1 MVFHNISH
9 DFWFSK
15 NVWSLVLKLDVCN
28 WKVFPIKVNCA
39 TNLNDVKIKPKIL
52 VLMIT
57 IFNDPSKTNST
68 CVTCCDRSTGCI
80 FGELLAHRPLL
91 PGRSDIH
98 QIELIIEMLGTPNDN
113 IWPVSTGALT
123 LLLIHVLLYYS
134 KCLFFYLSPYINWK
148 SNQQETI

>member
-9 DFWFSK
+9 DFWFLK

-52 VLMIT
+52 ILMIT

-123 LLLIHVLLYYS
+123 LLLIHVLLYHS
-134 KCLFFYLSPYINWK
+134 KCLFFIFHL
-148 SNQQETI
+148 T

>member
-1 MVFHNISH
+1 MVIYNISH

-134 KCLFFYLSPYINWK
+134 KCLFFIFHL
-148 SNQQETI
+148 T

>member
-9 DFWFSK
+9 DFWFLK

-57 IFNDPSKTNST
+57 IFNDPSNST

-113 IWPVSTGALT
+113 IWPVSTGGTYFIANT
-123 LLLIHVLLYYS
+123 CTVI
-134 KCLFFYLSPYINWK
+134 LFKMFVFYLSPYINWK

>member
-15 NVWSLVLKLDVCN
+15 NVSSLVLKLDVCN

-134 KCLFFYLSPYINWK
+134 KCLFFIFYL
-148 SNQQETI
+148 T

>member
-123 LLLIHVLLYYS
+123 SLLIHVQLYYS
-134 KCLFFYLSPYINWK
+134 KCLFFIFHL
-148 SNQQETI
+148 T

>member
-9 DFWFSK
+9 DFWFLK

-113 IWPVSTGALT
+113 IWPVSTRSLT

-148 SNQQETI
+148 WNQQETI